1 MNKSFY
7 IYIMT
12 NKSRTL
18 YIGVTSNLKKRV
30 YEHKHKL
37 IEGFTK
43 RYNITYLVYYEETL
57 HSFSALNREKQLKG
71 WLRQKKINLIENN
84 NPEWKDLSEEW
95 ND

>member
-1 MNKSFY
+1 
-7 IYIMT
+7 MT